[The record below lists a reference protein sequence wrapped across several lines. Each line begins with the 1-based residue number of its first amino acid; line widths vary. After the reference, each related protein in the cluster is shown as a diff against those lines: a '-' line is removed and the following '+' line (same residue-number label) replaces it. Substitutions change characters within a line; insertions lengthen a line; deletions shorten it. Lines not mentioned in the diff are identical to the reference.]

1 MINNIQDLFAK
12 YKNKINSKIETE
24 NKIINI
30 LKTET
35 GLEIQKNNL
44 KINQKEKT
52 VNFINLESSKKFIL
66 KNKFLNKNLTEEIK
80 KQTSYKI
87 INFN

>member
-30 LKTET
+30 LKTKT
-35 GLEIQKNNL
+35 NLELKKDNL

-52 VNFINLESSKKFIL
+52 INLINLESSKKFIL
-66 KNKFLNKNLTEEIK
+66 KNKFRDKNLLEEIK
-80 KQTSYKI
+80 KETDYII